1 MAYHFDTV
9 KLEKGIDGVYAVFG
23 ENRVKVPAGKLQ
35 RFTSDSYIGREVY
48 MGVRPENIHDEQAFL
63 AASPDSIID
72 VSVEIVEL
80 MGSETYL
87 YLSTSGKDDNI
98 IARVDPRSPARAGDK
113 IPVALDAN
121 RLHFFDI
128 ETEKTILSRV

>member
-1 MAYHFDTV
+1 M
-9 KLEKGIDGVYAVFG
+9 FG

-87 YLSTSGKDDNI
+87 YLSTSGKDGQHRRPRRS
-98 IARVDPRSPARAGDK
+98 AFPGPRRRQDPRGAGRQPPA
-113 IPVALDAN
+113 L
-121 RLHFFDI
+121 L
-128 ETEKTILSRV
+128 